1 MPVKWI
7 TKEKNKGVIMAV
19 KYCHACKRN
28 VTPSKSFNWL
38 VFLFLCGVFYL
49 PVYFLKR
56 KKCPI
61 CGGSNFG
68 PAQ

>member
-1 MPVKWI
+1 M
-7 TKEKNKGVIMAV
+7 GV

-38 VFLFLCGVFYL
+38 VFIFLCGVFYL
-49 PVYFLKR
+49 PVYLLKG